1 MCTLVSLSVEHEE
14 AQLMGGVRAV
24 VMDSQYLIEPCGS
37 GKSRLTHICRVDL
50 RWVWAP
56 GGGRH
61 RAFFPIWPLLLC
73 PFLLL
78 TINTLSR
85 WLRIIPLT
93 SRSSRAKI
101 LTFRR
106 RSHARLYFP
115 FCPTWTV
122 LLSRGKRQ
130 HWRLAH
136 SRCSGNTSPL
146 MFLSSLSLFCSLQ
159 LPSYE
164 KELI

>member
-14 AQLMGGVRAV
+14 AQLMGGVRAA

-61 RAFFPIWPLLLC
+61 RALFPIWPLLLC

-85 WLRIIPLT
+85 WLRIMPLT
-93 SRSSRAKI
+93 SSSSRAKI
-101 LTFRR
+101 LPFRR
-106 RSHARLYFP
+106 RAHARLYFP
-115 FCPTWTV
+115 FVPRVLCCSHGANASTGAWHIADAQEIRV
-122 LLSRGKRQ
+122 LLSFFP
-130 HWRLAH
+130 A
-136 SRCSGNTSPL
+136 CT
-146 MFLSSLSLFCSLQ
+146 LFCSLQ